1 MTRALPASKSG
12 DQVGACERP
21 LSRLSNCASQLVW
34 ALIASLY
41 IGNVMLLVVAVLVVL
56 RLLKKLNPAGG

>member
-1 MTRALPASKSG
+1 
-12 DQVGACERP
+12 
-21 LSRLSNCASQLVW
+21 VW

-56 RLLKKLNPAGG
+56 RLLKKRNSAGG

>member
-1 MTRALPASKSG
+1 
-12 DQVGACERP
+12 
-21 LSRLSNCASQLVW
+21 LVW